1 LIEAIKESA
10 MKKSRDKTD
19 FLPGVLRAR
28 GFECNCTVALVT
40 RLTPGT
46 NVDVRTSLRITAT
59 EQSPPDGAYNLDVL
73 GRVFE
78 VERVD
83 SKWSSLPL

>member
-1 LIEAIKESA
+1 

-46 NVDVRTSLRITAT
+46 NVDVRTSLPDNSRQ

-73 GRVFE
+73 GRVLE
-78 VERVD
+78 EERVD